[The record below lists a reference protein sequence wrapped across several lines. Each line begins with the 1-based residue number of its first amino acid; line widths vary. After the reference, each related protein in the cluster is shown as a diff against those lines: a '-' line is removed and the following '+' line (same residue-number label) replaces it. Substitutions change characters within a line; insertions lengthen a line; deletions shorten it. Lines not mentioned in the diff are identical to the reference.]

1 MNQNLKAEQAVIG
14 SILMDN
20 DCLYKIYDTLKPE
33 MFQWEFTRDCYRLML
48 AMYDR
53 GQHIDLLTIASKLVT
68 HERSDNFISEQLSQC
83 VIEVDSSA
91 FVKNKADLI
100 MKDYRS
106 RKAKEVFEKID
117 LSPNEIDKSLAEMIA
132 RFEELQQN
140 ISVRSKSLA
149 QIVKENQ
156 GNYFIDRVVKN
167 VIRTGFYKLDECLG
181 GLESGDV
188 TVIAARPGVG
198 KSAFVTQII
207 GNIAKKGKRV
217 GYFNLEMPE
226 SQVYE
231 RFLSRLG
238 ALQMTRIR
246 RAKAFLGNEKEM
258 FDKANEQMSQMDVI
272 VSEGS
277 KTITEIKAESRH
289 QQFDV
294 IVIDYLQLVK
304 AERKFTNRA
313 SEVGEISK
321 AIKSLAMEL
330 KVPIILLSQLN
341 RVSEGK
347 ETKEPTMAELR
358 ESGNI
363 EQDASNIILLWN
375 LSENR
380 YFKGLKVD
388 KCRQGEPMKEGLTFE
403 GDKMCFEERVYE
415 TFEQFRKRAKQNET
429 TFEPV
434 DDDSL
439 FEDWS

>member
-1 MNQNLKAEQAVIG
+1 MNQNLKIEQAVIG

-20 DCLYKIYDTLKPE
+20 DCMYQIYNTLKAE
-33 MFQWEFTRDCYRLML
+33 MFQWEFTRDCYKIML
-48 AMYDR
+48 GMYDR
-53 GQHIDLLTIASKLVT
+53 GQRIDLITLASKLVNN
-68 HERSDNFISEQLSQC
+68 ERSDDFIAEQLTEC
-83 VIEVDSSA
+83 VSGIDSSA
-91 FVKNKADLI
+91 FVKSHAELI
-100 MKDYRS
+100 IKNHRS
-106 RKAKEVFEKID
+106 RMAKQVFENID
-117 LSPNEIDKSLAEMIA
+117 LSPNAIDKSLAEMIA

-140 ISVRSKSLA
+140 IGVRSKSLS
-149 QIVKENQ
+149 QIMKENKD
-156 GNYFIDRVVKN
+156 NYFNDNVKKN
-167 VIRTGFYKLDECLG
+167 TVKTGFGKLDECLG
-181 GLESGDV
+181 GLEPGDV

-198 KSAFVTQII
+198 KSALVTQII
-207 GNIAKKGKRV
+207 GNIAMKGKRV

-238 ALQMTRIR
+238 SLQMTRIR
-246 RAKAFLGNEKEM
+246 KAKAFLGDEKEQ
-258 FDKANEQMSQMDVI
+258 FDKANEQMLKMDVI
-272 VSEGS
+272 ISDGS

-321 AIKSLAMEL
+321 SIKALAMEL

-358 ESGNI
+358 ESGDI
-363 EQDASNIILLWN
+363 EQDASNIVLLWN

-403 GDKMCFEERVYE
+403 GDKMCFEERYSE
-415 TFEQFRKRAKQNET
+415 SFEQFSKRAKANET
-429 TFEPV
+429 KFESV
-434 DDDSL
+434 DDSL
-439 FEDWS
+439 FEDWG

>member
-1 MNQNLKAEQAVIG
+1 MNQNLKIEQAVIG

-20 DCLYKIYDTLKPE
+20 DCMYQIYNTLKDE
-33 MFQWEFTRDCYRLML
+33 MFQWEFTRECYKIML

-53 GQHIDLLTIASKLVT
+53 GQAIDLMTVASELSNPTMSDEMIA
-68 HERSDNFISEQLSQC
+68 EQLSEC
-83 VIEVDSSA
+83 LIAVDSSA
-91 FVKNKADLI
+91 FVKNKSDLI
-100 MKDYRS
+100 IKNYRS
-106 RKAKEVFEKID
+106 RMAKQVFESVD
-117 LSPNEIDKSLAEMIA
+117 LSPNAIDNSLAEMIA

-140 ISVRSKSLA
+140 IGVRSKSLS
-149 QIVKENQ
+149 QIMKENKD
-156 GNYFIDRVVKN
+156 NYFNDNVKKN
-167 VIRTGFYKLDECLG
+167 TVKTGFGKLDECLG
-181 GLESGDV
+181 GLEPGDV

-198 KSAFVTQII
+198 KSALVTQII
-207 GNIAKKGKRV
+207 GNIAMKGRRV

-238 ALQMTRIR
+238 SLQMTRIR
-246 RAKAFLGNEKEM
+246 KAKAFLGDEKEQ
-258 FDKANEQMSQMDVI
+258 FDKANEQMLKMDVVI
-272 VSEGS
+272 SDGS

-313 SEVGEISK
+313 SEVGDISK
-321 AIKSLAMEL
+321 SIKALAMEL

-358 ESGNI
+358 ESGDI
-363 EQDASNIILLWN
+363 EQDASNIVLLWN

-403 GDKMCFEERVYE
+403 GDKMCFEERYSE
-415 TFEQFRKRAKQNET
+415 SFEQFSKRAKANET
-429 TFEPV
+429 KFESV
-434 DDDSL
+434 DDSL
-439 FEDWS
+439 FEDWG

>member
-1 MNQNLKAEQAVIG
+1 MNQNLKIEQAVIG

-20 DCLYKIYDTLKPE
+20 DCMYQIYNTLKAE
-33 MFQWEFTRDCYRLML
+33 MFQWEFTRECYKIML
-48 AMYDR
+48 GMYDR
-53 GQHIDLLTIASKLVT
+53 GQKIDLITLASKLVNN
-68 HERSDNFISEQLSQC
+68 ERSDDFIAEQLTEC
-83 VIEVDSSA
+83 VSGIDSSA
-91 FVKNKADLI
+91 FVKSHAELI
-100 MKDYRS
+100 IKNYRS
-106 RKAKEVFEKID
+106 RMAKEVFEKVD
-117 LSPNEIDKSLAEMIA
+117 LSANEIDNSLAEMIA

-140 ISVRSKSLA
+140 IGVRSKSLS
-149 QIVKENQ
+149 QIMKENKD
-156 GNYFIDRVVKN
+156 NYFNDNVKKN
-167 VIRTGFYKLDECLG
+167 TVKTGFGKLDECLG
-181 GLESGDV
+181 GLEPGDV

-198 KSAFVTQII
+198 KSALVTQII
-207 GNIAKKGKRV
+207 GNIAMKGKRV

-238 ALQMTRIR
+238 SLQMTRIR
-246 RAKAFLGNEKEM
+246 KAKAFLGDEKEQ
-258 FDKANEQMSQMDVI
+258 FDKANEQMLKMDVI
-272 VSEGS
+272 ISDGS

-321 AIKSLAMEL
+321 SIKALAMEL

-358 ESGNI
+358 ESGDI
-363 EQDASNIILLWN
+363 EQDASNIVLLWN

-403 GDKMCFEERVYE
+403 GDKMCFEERYSE
-415 TFEQFRKRAKQNET
+415 SFEQFSKRAKANET
-429 TFEPV
+429 KFESV
-434 DDDSL
+434 DDSL
-439 FEDWS
+439 FEDWG

>member
-1 MNQNLKAEQAVIG
+1 MNQNLKIEQAVIG

-20 DCLYKIYDTLKPE
+20 DCMYQIYNTLKAE
-33 MFQWEFTRDCYRLML
+33 MFQWEFTRDCYSIML
-48 AMYDR
+48 GMYDR
-53 GQHIDLLTIASKLVT
+53 GQRIDLITLASKLVNN
-68 HERSDNFISEQLSQC
+68 ERSDDFIAEQLTEC
-83 VIEVDSSA
+83 VSGVDSSA
-91 FVKNKADLI
+91 FVKSHADLI
-100 MKDYRS
+100 MKNYRS
-106 RKAKEVFEKID
+106 RMAKEVFEKVD
-117 LSPNEIDKSLAEMIA
+117 LSANEIDKSLAEMIA

-140 ISVRSKSLA
+140 IGVRSKSLS
-149 QIVKENQ
+149 QIMKENKD
-156 GNYFIDRVVKN
+156 NYFNDNVKKNN
-167 VIRTGFYKLDECLG
+167 VKTGFGKLDECLG
-181 GLESGDV
+181 GLEPGDV

-198 KSAFVTQII
+198 KSALVTQII
-207 GNIAKKGKRV
+207 GNIAIKGKRV

-238 ALQMTRIR
+238 SLQMTRIR
-246 RAKAFLGNEKEM
+246 KAKAFLGDEKEQ
-258 FDKANEQMSQMDVI
+258 FDRANEQMLKMDVI
-272 VSEGS
+272 VSDGS

-321 AIKSLAMEL
+321 SIKALAMEL

-358 ESGNI
+358 ESGDI
-363 EQDASNIILLWN
+363 EQDASNIVLLWN

-403 GDKMCFEERVYE
+403 GDKMCFEERYSE
-415 TFEQFRKRAKQNET
+415 SFEQFSKRAKANET
-429 TFEPV
+429 KFESV
-434 DDDSL
+434 DDSL
-439 FEDWS
+439 FEDWG

>member
-1 MNQNLKAEQAVIG
+1 MNQNLKTEQAVIG

-20 DCLYKIYDTLKPE
+20 DCMYQIYNTLKAE
-33 MFQWEFTRDCYRLML
+33 MFQWEFTRECYKIML

-53 GQHIDLLTIASKLVT
+53 GQKIDLITLASKLVNN
-68 HERSDNFISEQLSQC
+68 ERSDDFIAEQLTEC
-83 VIEVDSSA
+83 VSGVDSSA
-91 FVKNKADLI
+91 FVKSHAELI
-100 MKDYRS
+100 IKNHRS
-106 RKAKEVFEKID
+106 RMAKQVFENID
-117 LSPNEIDKSLAEMIA
+117 LSPNAIDKSLAEMIA

-140 ISVRSKSLA
+140 IGVRSKSLS
-149 QIVKENQ
+149 QIMKENKD
-156 GNYFIDRVVKN
+156 NYFNDNVKKN
-167 VIRTGFYKLDECLG
+167 TVKTGFGKLDECLG
-181 GLESGDV
+181 GLEHGDV

-198 KSAFVTQII
+198 KSALVTQII
-207 GNIAKKGKRV
+207 GNIAMKGKRV

-238 ALQMTRIR
+238 SLQMTRIR
-246 RAKAFLGNEKEM
+246 KAKAFLGDEKEQ
-258 FDKANEQMSQMDVI
+258 FDKANEQMLKMDVI
-272 VSEGS
+272 ISDGS

-321 AIKSLAMEL
+321 SIKALAMEL

-358 ESGNI
+358 ESGDI
-363 EQDASNIILLWN
+363 EQDASNIVLLWN

-403 GDKMCFEERVYE
+403 GDKMCFEERYSE
-415 TFEQFRKRAKQNET
+415 SFEQFSKRAKANET
-429 TFEPV
+429 KFESV
-434 DDDSL
+434 DDSL
-439 FEDWS
+439 FEDWG